1 MKYTILVILF
11 LIFVGCNTE
20 TTSKQEN
27 IEAPTKTQKRLK
39 KIDLPIEIIQAEV
52 SHLSSPIHA
61 NNTTQ
66 LNYELNILNNYRIP
80 LSLKKVEIFDLQNND
95 FPLAVFDSLYIEEHF
110 ERPGAKDLDDLK
122 LISGNEYGI
131 LHLNLVFDTNKS
143 TPEQIF
149 HKLYFERLNK
159 ENKSIVHPM
168 EVAIVNVPKP
178 TELSLRLPFN
188 KKGKWLYGAE
198 SHKGSRFITEGK
210 ATYPQ
215 RFAMDWV
222 FIDNNGVL
230 AKDDIKENKNW
241 NTYGIEL
248 IAVADGKVVDIKDG
262 IIENE
267 PLSEDM
273 AVGITKETI
282 GGNYIIID
290 IGNNIHALYGHL
302 IPNRLKV
309 SIGDKVKK
317 GQVIGLLGNSG
328 NSDAPHL
335 HFHLESKSKAF
346 LGGEGMP
353 YLISEFT
360 QLKKYSEKEF
370 DQLFNENHVSLDSL
384 KPVEKNNELPTG
396 YGLIEVK

>member
-1 MKYTILVILF
+1 MKYTILVIIILF
-11 LIFVGCNTE
+11 FVSCKTE
-20 TTSKQEN
+20 TKSKQEN
-27 IEAPTKTQKRLK
+27 SEIPTKTQKRLK
-39 KIDLPIEIIQAEV
+39 KIDLPIEVIQADV
-52 SHLSSPIHA
+52 SFLSSPLHA

-95 FPLAVFDSLYIEEHF
+95 IPIAEFDSLFIEKHF
-110 ERPGAKDLDDLK
+110 ERPGGNDLDDLK

-131 LHLNLVFDTNKS
+131 LHINLVFDKNKS

-159 ENKSIVHPM
+159 KNERIIHPM
-168 EVAIVNVPKP
+168 EVAIVNVSKP
-178 TELSLRLPFN
+178 TEFSLGLPFN

-215 RFAMDWV
+215 RFAIDWV
-222 FIDNNGVL
+222 FIDNNGL
-230 AKDDIKENKNW
+230 LTKGDIKENKNW

-248 IAVADGKVVDIKDG
+248 ISVADGKIIDIKDG

-273 AVGITKETI
+273 AVRITKETI

-290 IGNNIHALYGHL
+290 IGNNIHAFYGHL
-302 IPNRLKV
+302 IPNSLKV

-335 HFHLESKSKAF
+335 HFHLESKSNAF
-346 LGGEGMP
+346 LGGEGIP
-353 YLISEFT
+353 YLITEFT
-360 QLKKYSEKEF
+360 QLKKYSVEEF
-370 DQLFNENHVSLDSL
+370 DNLFNENIVSLDSL
-384 KPVEKNNELPTG
+384 KPIEKSNELPSG

>member
-1 MKYTILVILF
+1 MRYTILVIIF
-11 LIFVGCNTE
+11 LIFVSCNTE
-20 TTSKQEN
+20 TKSKHEN
-27 IEAPTKTQKRLK
+27 SEIPTKTQKRLK
-39 KIDLPIEIIQAEV
+39 KNGLPVEIIQAEV
-52 SHLSSPIHA
+52 SYLSSPIHA

-95 FPLAVFDSLYIEEHF
+95 IPIAEFDSLYIEEHF
-110 ERPGAKDLDDLK
+110 ERPGGNDLDDLK

-131 LHLNLVFDTNKS
+131 LHINLVFDKNKS
-143 TPEQIF
+143 VPEQIF
-149 HKLYFERLNK
+149 HKLYFERRNK
-159 ENKSIVHPM
+159 KNESIVHPM

-178 TELSLRLPFN
+178 TELSLGLPFN
-188 KKGKWLYGAE
+188 KKGRWLYGAE
-198 SHKGSRFITEGK
+198 SHEGARFITEGK

-215 RFAMDWV
+215 RFGMDWV
-222 FIDNNGVL
+222 FIDNDGL
-230 AKDDIKENKNW
+230 PAKDDIKKNKNW

-248 IAVADGKVVDIKDG
+248 ISVADGKVIDIKDG

-267 PLSEDM
+267 PLSEEM
-273 AVGITKETI
+273 AVRITKETI

-290 IGNNIHALYGHL
+290 IGNDIHAIYGHL
-302 IPNRLKV
+302 IPNSLKV
-309 SIGDKVKK
+309 SIGDNVKK

-335 HFHLESKSKAF
+335 HFHLESKSNAF

-353 YLISEFT
+353 YLITEFT
-360 QLKKYSEKEF
+360 QLKKYSGEEF
-370 DQLFNENHVSLDSL
+370 DQLLYGNNVSLDSL
-384 KPVEKNNELPTG
+384 KPIEKSNELPSG

>member
-1 MKYTILVILF
+1 MKYTILAI
-11 LIFVGCNTE
+11 IFFIFFSCNTE
-20 TTSKQEN
+20 TKSKQEKSE
-27 IEAPTKTQKRLK
+27 IPTKTQKRLK
-39 KIDLPIEIIQAEV
+39 KNDLPIEIIQAEV
-52 SHLSSPIHA
+52 SYLSSPIHV

-95 FPLAVFDSLYIEEHF
+95 IPITEFDSLFIEKNF
-110 ERPGAKDLDDLK
+110 ERPGGNNLDDLK
-122 LISGNEYGI
+122 LISGNEYGV
-131 LHLNLVFDTNKS
+131 LHINLVFDKNKS
-143 TPEQIF
+143 VPEQIF

-159 ENKSIVHPM
+159 KNETIVHPM

-178 TELSLRLPFN
+178 TELLLGLPFN
-188 KKGKWLYGAE
+188 KKGKWLYGAD

-222 FIDNNGVL
+222 FIGNNGLL
-230 AKDDIKENKNW
+230 AKDDIKKNKNW
-241 NTYGIEL
+241 STYGVEL
-248 IAVADGKVVDIKDG
+248 TSVADGKVVDIKDG

-273 AVGITKETI
+273 AVRITKETI

-302 IPNRLKV
+302 IPNSLKV

-317 GQVIGLLGNSG
+317 GQVLGLLGNSG

-335 HFHLESKSKAF
+335 HFHLESKSNAF
-346 LGGEGMP
+346 LGGEGIP
-353 YLISEFT
+353 YLITEFT
-360 QLKKYSEKEF
+360 QLKKYSVEEF
-370 DQLFNENHVSLDSL
+370 NQLFNGNNVSLDSL
-384 KPVEKNNELPTG
+384 KPIEKSNELPRG

>member
-1 MKYTILVILF
+1 MKYEILAIIFLF
-11 LIFVGCNTE
+11 LVSCKTE
-20 TTSKQEN
+20 TKSNLEN
-27 IEAPTKTQKRLK
+27 SAIPIETQKRLR
-39 KIDLPIEIIQAEV
+39 KIDLPIEIIQANV
-52 SHLSSPIHA
+52 SYLSRPTHA
-61 NNTTQ
+61 NHTIQ

-95 FPLAVFDSLYIEEHF
+95 IPIAEFDSLYIEEHF
-110 ERPGAKDLDDLK
+110 ERPGGNDLDDLK

-143 TPEQIF
+143 SPEQIF

-159 ENKSIVHPM
+159 KNESVVHPM

-178 TELSLRLPFN
+178 TKLTLGFPFN

-198 SHKGSRFITEGK
+198 SHNASRFITEGE

-215 RFAMDWV
+215 RFAIDWI
-222 FIDNNGVL
+222 FIDNNGL
-230 AKDDIKENKNW
+230 FAKGDINENINW

-248 IAVADGKVVDIKDG
+248 ISVADGKVIDIKDG

-273 AVGITKETI
+273 AVRITKETI

-290 IGNNIHALYGHL
+290 IGNNIHAFYGHL
-302 IPNRLKV
+302 IPNSLKV
-309 SIGDKVKK
+309 SIGDQVKK

-335 HFHLESKSKAF
+335 HFHLESKSNAF

-353 YLISEFT
+353 YLITEFT
-360 QLKKYSEKEF
+360 QLENYSDAEF
-370 DQLFNENHVSLDSL
+370 DHLFDGNRVTLDFL
-384 KPVEKNNELPTG
+384 KPIDKSNELPIG
-396 YGLIEVK
+396 YGLIEVR